1 MRHQKFAWMTCLLW
15 LVFTPAWAVE
25 RGALFKVTAANG
37 SGHTQYL
44 FGTMHVGLPE
54 FYPLEPRIVDA
65 VKAAS
70 TLALE
75 IDPAQPPA
83 AMGQAMLRQGMIVPG
98 GAGYDRMPPV
108 RRVQLDAALKLAGV
122 DAETA
127 RVLNPAMLA
136 ALISLSQYQKL
147 GYRSDLSSDA
157 WLAQLARQGKAR
169 VIALETVDS
178 QLGQFKKLS
187 SAEQWH
193 FLDESL
199 DNLASG
205 EELSEARGLVEAW
218 AHADRTAL
226 DALASRAEEDSSVS
240 GKFMR
245 EVLLDG
251 RNGALADKLG
261 ALLKRE
267 EQTVAAIG
275 LLHLLGK
282 RGVPALLQAKGYR
295 VERVY

>member
-1 MRHQKFAWMTCLLW
+1 MRHQTFAWMTCLLW
-15 LVFTPAWAVE
+15 LLALPAWAID
-25 RGALFKVTAANG
+25 RGALFKVTSG
-37 SGHTQYL
+37 SHTQYL

-65 VKAAS
+65 VRQAS

-75 IDPAQPPA
+75 IDPAEPPA
-83 AMGQAMLRQGMIVPG
+83 SMGQAMLRQGMIVPA
-98 GAGYDRMPPV
+98 GAGYERMAPAQRV
-108 RRVQLDAALKLAGV
+108 RLDAALQTAGI

-147 GYRSDLSSDA
+147 GYRPDLSADA

-169 VIALETVDS
+169 IVALESADS

-199 DNLASG
+199 DNLATG
-205 EELSEARGLVEAW
+205 DELEEARALVEAW

-226 DALASRAEEDSSVS
+226 DALASRAEEDGSVS

-251 RNGALADKLG
+251 RNGALADKLA

-267 EQTVAAIG
+267 EKTVAAIG

>member
-1 MRHQKFAWMTCLLW
+1 MRHQKFVWMTCLLW
-15 LVFTPAWAVE
+15 LLAVPAWAVE
-25 RGALFKVTAANG
+25 RGALFKVTEVNG
-37 SGHTQYL
+37 RGHTQYL

-75 IDPAQPPA
+75 IDPAEPA
-83 AMGQAMLRQGMIVPG
+83 TEMAQAMVRQGMISPG
-98 GAGYDRMPPV
+98 GAGYERMAPA
-108 RRVQLDAALKLAGV
+108 RRAKLDAALQQAGI
-122 DAETA
+122 DGETA
-127 RVLNPAMLA
+127 HVLNPAMLA

-147 GYRSDLSSDA
+147 GYRADLSADA
-157 WLAQLARQGKAR
+157 WLAQLARQGSTR
-169 VIALETVDS
+169 VMALETVDS
-178 QLGQFKKLS
+178 QLGEFKKLK
-187 SAEQWH
+187 SAEQWG

-205 EELSEARGLVEAW
+205 EELDEARALVNAW
-218 AHADRTAL
+218 AHADRAAL
-226 DALASRAEEDSSVS
+226 DALAARAEDDDSVS

-251 RNGALADKLG
+251 RNGALADKLVV
-261 ALLKRE
+261 LLKKE
-267 EQTVAAIG
+267 KKTVAAIG

-282 RGVPALLQAKGYR
+282 RSVPALLQAKGYR

>member
-1 MRHQKFAWMTCLLW
+1 MPRQTISWFISLLW
-15 LVFTPAWAVE
+15 LLSLPAWAVE
-25 RGALFKVTAANG
+25 RGALFKVTWQN
-37 SGHTQYL
+37 HTQYL
-44 FGTMHVGLPE
+44 FGTMHVGLPS

-65 VKAAS
+65 VKGAS

-75 IDPAQPPA
+75 IDPAAPA
-83 AMGQAMLRQGMIVPG
+83 AEMAQAMVRQGMIQPG
-98 GAGYDRMPPV
+98 GAGYERIAPA
-108 RRVQLDAALKLAGV
+108 RRARLDAALQQAGI
-122 DAETA
+122 DTETA

-147 GYRSDLSSDA
+147 GYRSDLSADA
-157 WLAQLARQGKAR
+157 WLAQLARQGTTR
-169 VIALETVDS
+169 VVALETVDS
-178 QLGQFKKLS
+178 QLGEFKKMT
-187 SAEQWH
+187 SAQQWN

-205 EELSEARGLVEAW
+205 EELDEARGLVDAW
-218 AHADRTAL
+218 ANADRAAL
-226 DALASRAEEDSSVS
+226 DALASRAEEDDSVS
-240 GKFMR
+240 GTFMR

-251 RNGALADKLG
+251 RNGALADKL
-261 ALLKRE
+261 AVLLKKE
-267 EQTVAAIG
+267 EKTVAAIG

>member
-1 MRHQKFAWMTCLLW
+1 MMRHQQFAWMTCLLW
-15 LVFTPAWAVE
+15 LIFLPAQAVD
-25 RGALFKVTAANG
+25 RGALFKVT
-37 SGHTQYL
+37 SQGHTQYL

-65 VKAAS
+65 VKGAS

-75 IDPAQPPA
+75 IDPAEPPA
-83 AMGQAMLRQGMIVPG
+83 EMGQAMLRQGMIDPS
-98 GAGYDRMPPV
+98 GAGYAGLALDKRV
-108 RRVQLDAALKLAGV
+108 RLDAALKQAGI

-205 EELSEARGLVEAW
+205 EELDEARALVDAW
-218 AHADRTAL
+218 AHADRAAL
-226 DALASRAEEDSSVS
+226 DALAARAEEDSSVS

-251 RNGALADKLG
+251 RNGALADKLAG
-261 ALLKRE
+261 LLQRE
-267 EQTVAAIG
+267 EKTVAAIG

-282 RGVPALLQAKGYR
+282 RGVPVLLQAKGYR

>member
-1 MRHQKFAWMTCLLW
+1 MRHQKFVWITCLLW
-15 LVFTPAWAVE
+15 LLAVPAWAVE
-25 RGALFKVTAANG
+25 RGALFKVTWQ
-37 SGHTQYL
+37 GHTQYL
-44 FGTMHVGLPE
+44 FGTMHVGLPA
-54 FYPLEPRIVDA
+54 FYPLEARIVEA
-65 VKAAS
+65 VTQAS

-75 IDPAQPPA
+75 IDPAEPA
-83 AMGQAMLRQGMIVPG
+83 AEMGAAMVRQGMIDPS
-98 GAGYDRMPPV
+98 GAGYDNMAPA
-108 RRVQLDAALKLAGV
+108 RRAKLDAALHQAGI
-122 DAETA
+122 DAATA

-157 WLAQLARQGKAR
+157 WLAQLARQGKTR
-169 VIALETVDS
+169 VVALETVDS
-178 QLGQFKKLS
+178 QLGEFKKLT
-187 SAEQWH
+187 SAEQWG

-205 EELSEARGLVEAW
+205 EELDEALALVNAW
-218 AHADRTAL
+218 AHADRAAL
-226 DALASRAEEDSSVS
+226 DALAARAEEDSSVS

>member
-1 MRHQKFAWMTCLLW
+1 MRHQKIVWMTCLLW
-15 LVFTPAWAVE
+15 LLAVPAWAVE
-25 RGALFKVTAANG
+25 RGALFKVTWQD
-37 SGHTQYL
+37 HTQYL
-44 FGTMHVGLPE
+44 FGTMHVGLPG

-65 VKAAS
+65 VKQAS

-75 IDPAQPPA
+75 IDPAEPA
-83 AMGQAMLRQGMIVPG
+83 AEMAQAMVRQGMINPD
-98 GAGYDRMPPV
+98 GAGYERMAPA
-108 RRVQLDAALKLAGV
+108 RRAKLDVALREAGI

-157 WLAQLARQGKAR
+157 WLAQLARQGKTR
-169 VIALETVDS
+169 VVALETVDS
-178 QLGQFKKLS
+178 QLGEFKKLT
-187 SAEQWH
+187 SAQQWG

-205 EELSEARGLVEAW
+205 EELDEARGLVDAW
-218 AHADRTAL
+218 ANADRTAL
-226 DALASRAEEDSSVS
+226 DALAARAEEDSSVS

-245 EVLLDG
+245 DVLLDG
-251 RNGALADKLG
+251 RNGALADKL
-261 ALLKRE
+261 AVLLKKE
-267 EQTVAAIG
+267 EKTVAAIG

-282 RGVPALLQAKGYR
+282 RGVPALLQARGYR

>member
-1 MRHQKFAWMTCLLW
+1 MRHQKFVWMTCLLW
-15 LVFTPAWAVE
+15 LLAIPAWAVE
-25 RGALFKVTAANG
+25 RGALFKVTWQD
-37 SGHTQYL
+37 HTQYL
-44 FGTMHVGLPE
+44 FGTMHVGLPA
-54 FYPLEPRIVDA
+54 FYPLEPRIVGA
-65 VKAAS
+65 VKQAS

-75 IDPAQPPA
+75 IDPAEPA
-83 AMGQAMLRQGMIVPG
+83 AEMAQAMVRQGMINPD
-98 GAGYDRMPPV
+98 GAGYERMAPA
-108 RRVQLDAALKLAGV
+108 RRAKLDVALRQAGI

-157 WLAQLARQGKAR
+157 WLAQLARQGKTR
-169 VIALETVDS
+169 VVALETVDS
-178 QLGQFKKLS
+178 QLGEFKKLT
-187 SAEQWH
+187 SAQQWG

-205 EELSEARGLVEAW
+205 EELDEARSLVDAW
-218 AHADRTAL
+218 ANADRTAL
-226 DALASRAEEDSSVS
+226 DALAARAEEDSSVS

-245 EVLLDG
+245 DVLLDG
-251 RNGALADKLG
+251 RNGALADKL
-261 ALLKRE
+261 AVLLKKE
-267 EQTVAAIG
+267 EKTVAAIG

-282 RGVPALLQAKGYR
+282 RGVPALLQAQGYR

>member
-15 LVFTPAWAVE
+15 LICLPGKAVE
-25 RGALFKVTAANG
+25 RGALFKVTG
-37 SGHTQYL
+37 QGHTQYL

-65 VKAAS
+65 VNKAS

-75 IDPAQPPA
+75 IDPAEPPA
-83 AMGQAMLRQGMIVPG
+83 AMGQAMLRQGMINPS
-98 GAGYDRMPPV
+98 GAGYEKMDAD
-108 RRVQLDAALKLAGV
+108 RRVQLDAALKQAGV
-122 DAETA
+122 DAATA

-147 GYRSDLSSDA
+147 GYRPDLSADA
-157 WLAQLARQGKAR
+157 WLAQLARQGKTR
-169 VIALETVDS
+169 VVALETVDG

-187 SAEQWH
+187 SAEQWN
-193 FLDESL
+193 FLNESL

-205 EELSEARGLVEAW
+205 EELGEARALVDAW
-218 AHADRTAL
+218 AHADRAAL
-226 DALASRAEEDSSVS
+226 DALAARAEEDSSVS

-245 EVLLDG
+245 DVLLNG
-251 RNGALADKLG
+251 RNGALADKLAG
-261 ALLKRE
+261 LIKSE
-267 EQTVAAIG
+267 KHTVAAIG

>member
-1 MRHQKFAWMTCLLW
+1 MMRHQKFVWITCLLW
-15 LVFTPAWAVE
+15 LLAVPAWAVE
-25 RGALFKVTAANG
+25 RGALFKVTWQ
-37 SGHTQYL
+37 GHTQYL
-44 FGTMHVGLPE
+44 FGTMHVGLPA
-54 FYPLEPRIVDA
+54 FYPLEARIVEA
-65 VKAAS
+65 VTQAS

-75 IDPAQPPA
+75 IDPAEPA
-83 AMGQAMLRQGMIVPG
+83 AEMGAAMVRQGMIDPS
-98 GAGYDRMPPV
+98 GAGYDNMAPA
-108 RRVQLDAALKLAGV
+108 RRAKLDAALHQAGI
-122 DAETA
+122 DAATA

-157 WLAQLARQGKAR
+157 WLAQLARQGKTR
-169 VIALETVDS
+169 VVALETVDS
-178 QLGQFKKLS
+178 QLGEFKKLT
-187 SAEQWH
+187 SAEQWG

-205 EELSEARGLVEAW
+205 EELDEALALVNAW
-218 AHADRTAL
+218 AHADRAAL
-226 DALASRAEEDSSVS
+226 DALAARAEEDSSVS

-245 EVLLDG
+245 DVLLDG
-251 RNGALADKLG
+251 RNGALADKL
-261 ALLKRE
+261 AVLLRE
-267 EQTVAAIG
+267 EPKTVAAIG

>member
-1 MRHQKFAWMTCLLW
+1 MRQKIVWMTCLLW
-15 LVFTPAWAVE
+15 LIAVPAWAVE
-25 RGALFKVTAANG
+25 RGALFKVTDSAG

-65 VKAAS
+65 VQAAS

-75 IDPAQPPA
+75 IDPAQPPEQVA
-83 AMGQAMLRQGMIVPG
+83 QAMLRQGMVVPG
-98 GAGYDRMPPV
+98 GAGYERLAPA
-108 RRVQLDAALKLAGV
+108 RRAQLNAALQATGV
-122 DAETA
+122 DAQA
-127 RVLNPAMLA
+127 ANVLNPAMVA

-147 GYRSDLSSDA
+147 GYRAELSVDA
-157 WLAQLARQGKAR
+157 WLAQLARRGKTR
-169 VIALETVDS
+169 IVALETVDG
-178 QLGQFKKLS
+178 QLGQFNKLS

-205 EELSEARGLVEAW
+205 EELQEARGLVEAW
-218 AHADRTAL
+218 AHADRATL
-226 DALASRAEEDSSVS
+226 DALVKQVEEDSSVS

-245 EVLLDG
+245 ETLLDG
-251 RNGALADKLG
+251 RNGALADKLA
-261 ALLKRE
+261 ALLQGEPR
-267 EQTVAAIG
+267 TVGAIG
-275 LLHLLGK
+275 MLHLLGK

>member
-1 MRHQKFAWMTCLLW
+1 MRHQKFVWMTCLLW
-15 LVFTPAWAVE
+15 LLAVPAWAVE
-25 RGALFKVTAANG
+25 RGALFKVTEVNG
-37 SGHTQYL
+37 RGHTQYL

-75 IDPAQPPA
+75 IDPAEPA
-83 AMGQAMLRQGMIVPG
+83 TEMAQAMVRQGMISPG
-98 GAGYDRMPPV
+98 GAGYERMAPA
-108 RRVQLDAALKLAGV
+108 RRAKLDAALQQAGI

-127 RVLNPAMLA
+127 HVLNPAMLA

-147 GYRSDLSSDA
+147 GYRADLSADA
-157 WLAQLARQGKAR
+157 WLAQLARQGSTR
-169 VIALETVDS
+169 LMALETVDS
-178 QLGQFKKLS
+178 QLGEFKKLT
-187 SAEQWH
+187 SAEQWG

-205 EELSEARGLVEAW
+205 EELEEAQGLVNAW

-226 DALASRAEEDSSVS
+226 DALAARAEEDDSVS

-251 RNGALADKLG
+251 RNGALAGKL
-261 ALLKRE
+261 AVLLKKE
-267 EQTVAAIG
+267 KKTVAAIG

-282 RGVPALLQAKGYR
+282 RGVPALMQAKGYR

>member
-1 MRHQKFAWMTCLLW
+1 MRHPIFVWMTCLLW
-15 LVFTPAWAVE
+15 LIAVPAWAVE
-25 RGALFKVTAANG
+25 RGALFKVTG
-37 SGHTQYL
+37 QGHTQYL

-65 VKAAS
+65 VKRAS

-83 AMGQAMLRQGMIVPG
+83 EMAQAMLRQGMIVPA
-98 GAGYDRMPPV
+98 GAGYERMVPA
-108 RRVQLDAALKLAGV
+108 RRAQLDAALKVAGV
-122 DAETA
+122 DAESA
-127 RVLNPAMLA
+127 RTLNPAMLA
-136 ALISLSQYQKL
+136 ALISLSQLQKL
-147 GYRSDLSSDA
+147 GYRPDLSADA
-157 WLAQLARQGKAR
+157 WLAQLARRGKTR
-169 VIALETVDS
+169 IVALETVDS

-205 EELSEARGLVEAW
+205 EELEEARGLVEAW
-218 AHADRTAL
+218 AHADRAAL
-226 DALASRAEEDSSVS
+226 DGLARRAEEDASVS

-251 RNGALADKLG
+251 RNGALADKLA

-282 RGVPALLQAKGYR
+282 RGVPALLEAKGYR

>member
-1 MRHQKFAWMTCLLW
+1 MRHQKFVWITCLLW
-15 LVFTPAWAVE
+15 LLAVPAWAVE
-25 RGALFKVTAANG
+25 RGALFKVTWQ
-37 SGHTQYL
+37 GHTQYL
-44 FGTMHVGLPE
+44 FGTMHVGLPA
-54 FYPLEPRIVDA
+54 FYPLEARIVEA
-65 VKAAS
+65 VTQAS

-75 IDPAQPPA
+75 IDPAEPA
-83 AMGQAMLRQGMIVPG
+83 AEMGAAMVRQGMIDPS
-98 GAGYDRMPPV
+98 GAGYDNMAPA
-108 RRVQLDAALKLAGV
+108 RRAKLDAALHQAGI
-122 DAETA
+122 DAATA

-157 WLAQLARQGKAR
+157 WLAQLARQGKTR
-169 VIALETVDS
+169 VVALETVDS
-178 QLGQFKKLS
+178 QLGEFKKLT
-187 SAEQWH
+187 SAEQWG

-205 EELSEARGLVEAW
+205 EELDEALALVNAW
-218 AHADRTAL
+218 AHADRAAL
-226 DALASRAEEDSSVS
+226 DALAARAEEDSSVS

-245 EVLLDG
+245 DVLLDG
-251 RNGALADKLG
+251 RNGALADKL
-261 ALLKRE
+261 AVLLRE
-267 EQTVAAIG
+267 EPKTVAAIG

>member
-1 MRHQKFAWMTCLLW
+1 MRQKIVWMTCLLW
-15 LVFTPAWAVE
+15 LIAVPAWAIE
-25 RGALFKVTAANG
+25 RGALFKVTDLKG

-65 VKAAS
+65 VQAAS

-75 IDPAQPPA
+75 IDPAQPPEQVA
-83 AMGQAMLRQGMIVPG
+83 QAMLRQGMVVPG
-98 GAGYDRMPPV
+98 GAGYERLAPA
-108 RRVQLDAALKLAGV
+108 RRAQLNAALQATGV
-122 DAETA
+122 DAQA
-127 RVLNPAMLA
+127 ANVLNPAMVA
-136 ALISLSQYQKL
+136 VLISLSQYQKL
-147 GYRSDLSSDA
+147 GYRAELSVDA
-157 WLAQLARQGKAR
+157 WLAQLARRGKTR
-169 VIALETVDS
+169 VVALETVDG
-178 QLGQFKKLS
+178 QLGQFNKLS

-205 EELSEARGLVEAW
+205 EELQEARGLVEAW
-218 AHADRTAL
+218 AHADRATL
-226 DALASRAEEDSSVS
+226 DALVKQVEEDSSVS

-245 EVLLDG
+245 ETLLDG
-251 RNGALADKLG
+251 RNGALADKLA
-261 ALLKRE
+261 ALLQGEPR
-267 EQTVAAIG
+267 TVGAIG
-275 LLHLLGK
+275 MLHLLGK

>member
-1 MRHQKFAWMTCLLW
+1 MRHQKFVWITCLLW
-15 LVFTPAWAVE
+15 LLAVPAWAVE
-25 RGALFKVTAANG
+25 RGALFKVTWQ
-37 SGHTQYL
+37 GHTQYL
-44 FGTMHVGLPE
+44 FGTMHVGLPA
-54 FYPLEPRIVDA
+54 FYPLEARIVEA
-65 VKAAS
+65 VTQAS

-75 IDPAQPPA
+75 IDPAEPA
-83 AMGQAMLRQGMIVPG
+83 AEMGAAMVRQGMIDPS
-98 GAGYDRMPPV
+98 GAGYDNMAPA
-108 RRVQLDAALKLAGV
+108 RRAKLDAALHQAGI
-122 DAETA
+122 DAATA

-157 WLAQLARQGKAR
+157 WLAQLARQGKTR
-169 VIALETVDS
+169 VVALETVDS
-178 QLGQFKKLS
+178 QLGEFKKLT
-187 SAEQWH
+187 SAEQWG

-205 EELSEARGLVEAW
+205 EELDEALALVNAW
-218 AHADRTAL
+218 AHADRAAL
-226 DALASRAEEDSSVS
+226 DALAARAEEDNSVS

-245 EVLLDG
+245 DVLLDG
-251 RNGALADKLG
+251 RNGALADKL
-261 ALLKRE
+261 AVLLRE
-267 EQTVAAIG
+267 EPKTVAAIG

>member
-1 MRHQKFAWMTCLLW
+1 MRHQKFVWITCLLW
-15 LVFTPAWAVE
+15 LLAVPAWAVE
-25 RGALFKVTAANG
+25 RGALFKVT
-37 SGHTQYL
+37 SQGHTQYL
-44 FGTMHVGLPE
+44 FGTMHVGLPA
-54 FYPLEPRIVDA
+54 FYPLEARIVDA
-65 VKAAS
+65 VTQAS

-75 IDPAQPPA
+75 IDPAEPA
-83 AMGQAMLRQGMIVPG
+83 AEMGAAMVRQGMIDPS
-98 GAGYDRMPPV
+98 GAGYDNMAPA
-108 RRVQLDAALKLAGV
+108 RRAKLDAALHQAGI
-122 DAETA
+122 DAATA

-157 WLAQLARQGKAR
+157 WLAQLARQGKTR
-169 VIALETVDS
+169 VVALETVDS
-178 QLGQFKKLS
+178 QLGEFKKLT
-187 SAEQWH
+187 SAEQWG

-205 EELSEARGLVEAW
+205 EELDEALALVNAW
-218 AHADRTAL
+218 AHADRAAL
-226 DALASRAEEDSSVS
+226 DALAARAEEDSSVS

-245 EVLLDG
+245 DVLLDG
-251 RNGALADKLG
+251 RNGALADKLA

-267 EQTVAAIG
+267 EKTVAAIG

>member
-1 MRHQKFAWMTCLLW
+1 MRHQKFVWMTCLLW
-15 LVFTPAWAVE
+15 LICLPGQAVE
-25 RGALFKVTAANG
+25 RGALFKVTG
-37 SGHTQYL
+37 QGHVQYL

-65 VKAAS
+65 VKNAP

-75 IDPAQPPA
+75 IDPAEPPA
-83 AMGQAMLRQGMIVPG
+83 AMAQAMLRQGMVVPS
-98 GAGYDRMPPV
+98 GAGYERMTPAQ
-108 RRVQLDAALKLAGV
+108 RAKLDAALKVAGV
-122 DAETA
+122 DMATA
-127 RVLNPAMLA
+127 NVLNPAMLA

-147 GYRSDLSSDA
+147 GYQPELSADA
-157 WLAQLARQGKAR
+157 WLARLARQGKTR
-169 VIALETVDS
+169 VVALETVEG
-178 QLGQFKKLS
+178 QLGEFNKLTK
-187 SAEQWH
+187 AEQWQ

-205 EELSEARGLVEAW
+205 EELDEARQLVEAW
-218 AHADRTAL
+218 GRADRAAL
-226 DALASRAEEDSSVS
+226 DALAEQAEQDTSVS

-251 RNGALADKLG
+251 RNGALADKLA
-261 ALLKRE
+261 ALLKKE
-267 EQTVAAIG
+267 DKTVAAIG

-282 RGVPALLQAKGYR
+282 RGVPALLRAKGYQ

>member
-1 MRHQKFAWMTCLLW
+1 MRLQKFVWMTCLLW
-15 LVFTPAWAVE
+15 LIAVPGWTAE
-25 RGALFKVTAANG
+25 RGALFKVTEVSG
-37 SGHTQYL
+37 KGHTQYL
-44 FGTMHVGLPE
+44 FGTMHVGLPA

-65 VKAAS
+65 VKKAS

-75 IDPAQPPA
+75 IDPAEPPA
-83 AMGQAMLRQGMIVPG
+83 QMAQAMLRQGMIVPG
-98 GAGYDRMPPV
+98 GAGYERMDAA
-108 RRVQLDAALKLAGV
+108 RHAQLDAALKQAGV
-122 DAETA
+122 DAEAA

-147 GYRSDLSSDA
+147 GYRPDLSADA
-157 WLAQLARQGKAR
+157 WLAQLARQGKTR
-169 VIALETVDS
+169 VLALETVDS
-178 QLGQFKKLS
+178 QLGQFNKLS
-187 SAEQWH
+187 RAEQWD
-193 FLDESL
+193 FLNESL

-205 EELSEARGLVEAW
+205 DELEEARGLVDAW
-218 AHADRTAL
+218 ANADRAAL
-226 DALASRAEEDSSVS
+226 EALASRAEEDSSVS

-251 RNGALADKLG
+251 RNGALADKLA
-261 ALLKRE
+261 ALIKRE
-267 EQTVAAIG
+267 DRTVAAIG

>member
-1 MRHQKFAWMTCLLW
+1 MPRQTISWFISLLW
-15 LVFTPAWAVE
+15 LLSLPAWAVE
-25 RGALFKVTAANG
+25 RGALFKVTWQN
-37 SGHTQYL
+37 HTQYL
-44 FGTMHVGLPE
+44 FGTMHVGLPS

-65 VKAAS
+65 VKGAS

-75 IDPAQPPA
+75 IDPAAPA
-83 AMGQAMLRQGMIVPG
+83 AEMAQAMVRQGMIQPG
-98 GAGYDRMPPV
+98 GAGYERIAPA
-108 RRVQLDAALKLAGV
+108 RRARLDAALQQAGI
-122 DAETA
+122 DTDTA

-147 GYRSDLSSDA
+147 GYRSDLSADA
-157 WLAQLARQGKAR
+157 WLAQLARQGTTR
-169 VIALETVDS
+169 VVALETVDS
-178 QLGQFKKLS
+178 QLGEFKKMT
-187 SAEQWH
+187 SAQQWN

-205 EELSEARGLVEAW
+205 EELDEARGLVDAW
-218 AHADRTAL
+218 ANADRAAL
-226 DALASRAEEDSSVS
+226 DALARRAEEDDSVS
-240 GKFMR
+240 GIFMR

-251 RNGALADKLG
+251 RNGALADKL
-261 ALLKRE
+261 AVLLKKE
-267 EQTVAAIG
+267 EKTVAAIG

>member
-1 MRHQKFAWMTCLLW
+1 MRHQKIVWLTCLLW
-15 LVFTPAWAVE
+15 LLAIPAWAVE
-25 RGALFKVTAANG
+25 RGALFKVTWQD
-37 SGHTQYL
+37 HTQYL
-44 FGTMHVGLPE
+44 FGTMHVGLPA
-54 FYPLEPRIVDA
+54 FYPLEPRIVHA

-75 IDPAQPPA
+75 IDPAAPA
-83 AMGQAMLRQGMIVPG
+83 AEMAQAMVRQGMIHPG
-98 GAGYDRMPPV
+98 GAGYERMAPTQ
-108 RRVQLDAALKLAGV
+108 RARLDAALQQAGI

-127 RVLNPAMLA
+127 SVLNPAMLA

-147 GYRSDLSSDA
+147 GYRADLSADA
-157 WLAQLARQGKAR
+157 WLAQLARQGTTR
-169 VIALETVDS
+169 VVALEMVDS
-178 QLGQFKKLS
+178 QLGEFKKMT
-187 SAEQWH
+187 SAQQWN

-205 EELSEARGLVEAW
+205 EELDEARGLVDAW
-218 AHADRTAL
+218 ANADRAAL
-226 DALASRAEEDSSVS
+226 DALASRAEEDDSVS

-251 RNGALADKLG
+251 RNGALADKL
-261 ALLKRE
+261 AVLLKKE
-267 EQTVAAIG
+267 EKTVAAIG

>member
-1 MRHQKFAWMTCLLW
+1 MRHQKFVWLTCLLW
-15 LVFTPAWAVE
+15 LLAVPAWAVE
-25 RGALFKVTAANG
+25 RGALFKVTWQD
-37 SGHTQYL
+37 HTQYL
-44 FGTMHVGLPE
+44 FGTMHVGLPA
-54 FYPLEPRIVDA
+54 FYPLEPRIVNA

-75 IDPAQPPA
+75 IDPAAPA
-83 AMGQAMLRQGMIVPG
+83 DEMAQAMVRQGMIHPG
-98 GAGYDRMPPV
+98 GAGYERMAPA
-108 RRVQLDAALKLAGV
+108 RRARLDAALQQAGI

-147 GYRSDLSSDA
+147 GYRADLSSDA
-157 WLAQLARQGKAR
+157 WLAQLARQGKTR
-169 VIALETVDS
+169 VVALETVDS
-178 QLGQFKKLS
+178 QLGEFKKMT
-187 SAEQWH
+187 SAQQWN

-205 EELSEARGLVEAW
+205 EELDEARGLVDAW
-218 AHADRTAL
+218 ANADRAAL
-226 DALASRAEEDSSVS
+226 DALASRAEADDSVS
-240 GKFMR
+240 GTFMR

-251 RNGALADKLG
+251 RNGALADKLEV
-261 ALLKRE
+261 LLKKE
-267 EQTVAAIG
+267 EKTVAAIG